1 MPISGVNLTP
11 CPTAVYAS
19 DPALPRRPQDSL
31 PSCLLGFE
39 RTRLALASSYQ
50 LPIAPRTGL
59 LPKVRRDRHSGLGRP
74 IQFRS
79 VGAGRRGHAG
89 SGSVSGACVGP
100 GPSFDRPPSLHTL
113 RHQPVGRRCSRLHR
127 YYAAVRHLQPSG
139 SASAPRLPEPT
150 RDRQGGCWRP
160 EVSQV
165 PTRSLTARTGLRSR
179 WSPRMTVPHMLPAAV
194 RSASASTVRVFRGS
208 MQSSSSRCVRFKTI
222 VADDLATLATG
233 RALPPSRTGLP
244 PAGSRQLR
252 LAHTNRLSAIL
263 PCYQVC
269 LMAQK

>member
-11 CPTAVYAS
+11 RPTAVYAS

-59 LPKVRRDRHSGLGRP
+59 LSKVRRDRHSGLGRP

-79 VGAGRRGHAG
+79 VGSGGRGHAG

-100 GPSFDRPPSLHTL
+100 CPSFDRPPSLHAL
-113 RHQPVGRRCSRLHR
+113 RHQPVGRHCSRLHR
-127 YYAAVRHLQPSG
+127 YSAAVRLLRPSG
-139 SASAPRLPEPT
+139 PASAPRLPEPT
-150 RDRQGGCWRP
+150 RDRLGGCGRP

-165 PTRSLTARTGLRSR
+165 PTRSLTARTGLRPR
-179 WSPRMTVPHMLPAAV
+179 WSDGPSQNGPAHVACGGLQRLGLHGKSLSRLNTVLV
-194 RSASASTVRVFRGS
+194 VSL
-208 MQSSSSRCVRFKTI
+208 C
-222 VADDLATLATG
+222 TLQDH
-233 RALPPSRTGLP
+233 RR
-244 PAGSRQLR
+244 R
-252 LAHTNRLSAIL
+252 
-263 PCYQVC
+263 
-269 LMAQK
+269 